1 MQTIWKGTIS
11 FGLVNIPIN
20 LFAATENKDISF
32 RSLHK
37 ECNSPIK
44 YEKVCP
50 VCDREVTND
59 EIIKGYEYEP
69 GKFVVISSEE
79 LKEIAP
85 ESNRTIEIIDF
96 VKLDEIDPIYFD
108 KSYFLGP
115 QENGLKSYYLL
126 KQAMEQTGK
135 IGLAKIT
142 IRSKESLAIVRVYQ
156 SALLLET
163 IFFPD
168 EVRNVEHVPGLEPKL
183 KLDEKE
189 LNMAIQL
196 IEQLTTQFEPE
207 KYTNDYR
214 STLMELIESKVTGK
228 EITVPKEWPKTNVVD
243 LMAALQ
249 ASIDQTRPLKQ
260 VENNEGKEMMKKKKK
275 LSVRPK
281 KDKLKEVR

>member
-1 MQTIWKGTIS
+1 MHTIWKGSIS

-32 RSLHK
+32 RSIHK

-50 VCDREVTND
+50 VCDREVQND

-69 GKFVVISSEE
+69 GKYVVISSEE

-96 VKLDEIDPIYFD
+96 VKLDQIDPIYFE

-115 QENGLKSYYLL
+115 QDNGLKSYHLL
-126 KQAMEQTGK
+126 KQAMEKTGK

-142 IRSKESLAIVRVYQ
+142 IRSKESLAVVRVYKNG
-156 SALLLET
+156 LLLET
-163 IFFPD
+163 IFYPD
-168 EVRNVEHVPGLEPKL
+168 EVRNVGQVPGVDAEINV
-183 KLDEKE
+183 DQKE
-189 LNMAIQL
+189 MDMATQL
-196 IEQLTTQFEPE
+196 IEQLTTEFEPE

-214 STLMELIESKVTGK
+214 SALMELIESKVTGK
-228 EITVPKEWPKTNVVD
+228 EFTVPKEVQKTNVVD

-249 ASIDQTRPLKQ
+249 ASIDQTKPVKQ
-260 VENNEGKEMMKKKKK
+260 SRDQEEPQKKKKT
-275 LSVRPK
+275 LNVRK
-281 KDKLKEVR
+281 KKTS

>member
-1 MQTIWKGTIS
+1 MHTIWKGSIS

-32 RSLHK
+32 RSIHK

-50 VCDREVTND
+50 VCEREVTND
-59 EIIKGYEYEP
+59 EVIKGYEYEP
-69 GKFVVISSEE
+69 GKFVVVSNEE

-96 VKLDEIDPIYFD
+96 FSLEQIDPIYYE

-115 QENGLKSYYLL
+115 QDTGLKSYHLL
-126 KQAMEQTGK
+126 KRAMEKTGK

-142 IRSKESLAIVRVYQ
+142 IRSKESLAVVRVYKTG
-156 SALLLET
+156 LLLET
-163 IFFPD
+163 IFYPD
-168 EVRNVEHVPGLEPKL
+168 EVRNIGQVPGVDTEIKV
-183 KLDEKE
+183 DQKE
-189 LNMAIQL
+189 MDMATQL
-196 IEQLTTQFEPE
+196 IEQLTTKFEPE

-214 STLMELIESKVTGK
+214 TALMELIESKVNG
-228 EITVPKEWPKTNVVD
+228 EEFTVPKEAPKSNVVD

-249 ASIDQTRPLKQ
+249 ASIDQTKPTTLQTQKKEQEELLKEKKTLN
-260 VENNEGKEMMKKKKK
+260 VRKKKT
-275 LSVRPK
+275 S
-281 KDKLKEVR
+281 

>member
-1 MQTIWKGTIS
+1 MHTIWKGSIS

-32 RSLHK
+32 RSIHK

-50 VCDREVTND
+50 VCDREVQND

-69 GKFVVISSEE
+69 GKFVVITSEE
-79 LKEIAP
+79 LKDIAP

-96 VKLDEIDPIYFD
+96 VKLDQIDPIYFE

-115 QENGLKSYYLL
+115 QDNGTKSYHLL
-126 KQAMEQTGK
+126 KQAMGKTGK

-142 IRSKESLAIVRVYQ
+142 IRSKESLAVVRVYKNG
-156 SALLLET
+156 LLLET
-163 IFFPD
+163 IFYPD
-168 EVRNVEHVPGLEPKL
+168 EVRDVGQVPGVNA
-183 KLDEKE
+183 E
-189 LNMAIQL
+189 LNVDQKEMDMATQL
-196 IEQLTTQFEPE
+196 IEQLTTDFEPE

-214 STLMELIESKVTGK
+214 SALMELIESKVTGK
-228 EITVPKEWPKTNVVD
+228 EFTVPKEVQKTNVVD

-249 ASIDQTRPLKQ
+249 ASIDQTKPVKQ
-260 VENNEGKEMMKKKKK
+260 SKGQEEPQKKKKT
-275 LSVRPK
+275 LNVRK
-281 KDKLKEVR
+281 KKTS